1 MSRTTPSALRPKGEI
16 FKYIVSDIEVQNIER
31 VVSELKNTFEGVLII
46 GIGGSYLGP
55 RTLVEALSDNSYPIY
70 WLSQP
75 DPIEI
80 RRIENIAKQK
90 KLCTVVISKSGNT
103 IETLSAFFHLQK
115 YLDPKGYIIITDP
128 KKGTL
133 RELAEKNKWLSF
145 EVPPTVGG
153 RYSVLTPVGFVPA
166 AFAGINISRLL
177 EGQVEMQGY
186 LDNSKEENPA
196 LALAQYKYSLAEK
209 GFSIQYFM
217 PYLQCLKFFS
227 EWYVQLF
234 AESLGKELKGPTPV
248 AALGP
253 SDQHSILQL
262 IKEGP
267 KNKVVGFLDCDFIDQ
282 KEIQNP
288 SYQGLTF
295 EKLNHFAC
303 ESVAESLDN
312 SQIPNYKIQLKS
324 FSEKNL
330 AALFYFLEVCC
341 AFSAELYGVDAYN
354 QPGVEESKNL
364 LKKRLSNDKIK
375 E

>member
-1 MSRTTPSALRPKGEI
+1 MIMRGLGPIWNANETWLLVAAGTAFGAFPVVYSLVLNALFVPVM
-16 FKYIVSDIEVQNIER
+16 F
-31 VVSELKNTFEGVLII
+31 TGVGLII
-46 GIGGSYLGP
+46 RAVAFPFY
-55 RTLVEALSDNSYPIY
+55 EY
-70 WLSQP
+70 
-75 DPIEI
+75 
-80 RRIENIAKQK
+80 AKQK

-166 AFAGINISRLL
+166 AFAGINISKLV
-177 EGQVEMQGY
+177 EGQLEIRAF
-186 LDNSKEENPA
+186 LENSKEENPA

-209 GFSIQYFM
+209 GFNIQYFM
-217 PYLQCLKFFS
+217 PYLQCLKYFS

-234 AESLGKELKGPTPV
+234 AESLGKESKGPTPV

-267 KNKVVGFLDCDFIDQ
+267 KNKVV
-282 KEIQNP
+282 
-288 SYQGLTF
+288 
-295 EKLNHFAC
+295 
-303 ESVAESLDN
+303 V
-312 SQIPNYKIQLKS
+312 
-324 FSEKNL
+324 
-330 AALFYFLEVCC
+330 V
-341 AFSAELYGVDAYN
+341 
-354 QPGVEESKNL
+354 
-364 LKKRLSNDKIK
+364 
-375 E
+375 